1 MLKSVNL
8 RDYMTKDPVTFLP
21 DTNIITVIHELLVY
35 RISGATVVD
44 VENHILGVISQGDC
58 LKAILDGTYHGYS
71 NGSVGE
77 VMTTDVDTVSPDLD
91 IIDVAQALLA
101 NKRARL
107 PVVEDGIF
115 IGQISI
121 RSILR
126 AVKDFDTPSDPKEQ

>member
-21 DTNIITVIHELLVY
+21 DTNILTVIHELLVY
-35 RISGATVVD
+35 RISRATVVD

-71 NGSVGE
+71 NGPVGE

-126 AVKDFDTPSDPKEQ
+126 AVKDFDTPSDPTER

>member
-126 AVKDFDTPSDPKEQ
+126 AVKDFDTPSDPTER